1 MSDQHASQ
9 ATGSRRNDS
18 TSAQAGCDE
27 SPWMNEELRMM
38 KTHIARFFQRE
49 FVPHIERWDQQGI
62 VDRDAWLKAGE
73 AGILCASIP
82 VEYGGGG
89 GDFRHEMVIEEEMAR
104 AGVTGIGNSVHSG
117 IVAHYILRYGS
128 EAQKRKWLPKMA
140 SGELLA
146 AIAMTEPGTGSDLQ
160 GVTTQARRQGEHYVI
175 SGQKTFLTNGQLA
188 NLICVVTKTDP
199 GAGAKGVS
207 LIMVETESVEGK
219 GFSRGRNLEK
229 IGLKAQDT
237 SEVFFDE
244 AHVPVDNLLGES
256 EGLGF
261 AQLMEQLPQERLII
275 AVSACVAME
284 RALAYTRDYVKQRKA
299 FGKRILDFQN
309 TQFRLAERLTE
320 ARIARVFVDDC
331 AMKLLDGKL
340 DASTAAMAKWWT
352 TQKQCEI
359 VDECLQFF
367 GGYGYMMEYPIA
379 KMYIDARIQKIYG
392 GSNEIMKLLIA
403 REL

>member
-1 MSDQHASQ
+1 MH
-9 ATGSRRNDS
+9 N
-18 TSAQAGCDE
+18 E
-27 SPWMNEELRMM
+27 SPWMNEELSILREH
-38 KTHIARFFQRE
+38 TARFFQKE
-49 FVPHIERWDQQGI
+49 FLPHVKRWDEQGI
-62 VDRDAWLKAGE
+62 VDRDAWNKAGE
-73 AGILCASIP
+73 AGLLCASIP

-89 GDFRHEMVIEEEMAR
+89 GDFRHEMIIEEEMAR

-117 IVAHYILRYGS
+117 IVAHYILNYGS
-128 EAQKRKWLPKMA
+128 EEQKQKWLPKMA
-140 SGELLA
+140 SGELVG

-160 GVTTQARRQGEHYVI
+160 AIATQARKDRDDYLI

-188 NLICVVTKTDP
+188 NLICIVAKTDTA
-199 GAGAKGVS
+199 AGAKGVS
-207 LIMVETESVEGK
+207 LIMLETDTAGEG
-219 GFSRGRNLEK
+219 FQRGRNLEK

-237 SEVFFDE
+237 SEIFFDE
-244 AHVPVDNLLGES
+244 LRVPSANLLGER

-261 AQLMEQLPQERLII
+261 VQLMEQLPQERLII
-275 AVSACVAME
+275 AVSACVAIE
-284 RALAYTRDYVKQRKA
+284 RALEYTIDYVKERKA

-309 TQFRLAERLTE
+309 TQFRLAERQTE
-320 ARIARVFVDDC
+320 ARLARVFVDDC
-331 AMKLLDGKL
+331 AMKLLEGKL

-352 TQKQCEI
+352 TQKQCEV

-403 REL
+403 RDL

>member
-1 MSDQHASQ
+1 MLQTSYSNSIAD
-9 ATGSRRNDS
+9 SRP
-18 TSAQAGCDE
+18 A
-27 SPWMNEELRMM
+27 WMTEELSMLRD
-38 KTHIARFFQRE
+38 HIARFFQKE
-49 FVPHIERWDQQGI
+49 FVPHIQRWDEQGI
-62 VDRDAWLKAGE
+62 VDRDAWIKAGQ

-82 VEYGGGG
+82 AEYGGGG

-117 IVAHYILRYGS
+117 IVAHYIFHYGS
-128 EAQKRKWLPKMA
+128 EAQKQKWLPRMA
-140 SGELLA
+140 TGELVG

-160 GVTTQARRQGEHYVI
+160 AISTQAKKLGDFYVI
-175 SGQKTFLTNGQLA
+175 NGQKTFLTNGQLA
-188 NLICVVTKTDP
+188 NLICVVVKTDP
-199 GAGAKGVS
+199 SAGAKGVS
-207 LIMVETESVEGK
+207 LIMVETATVEGAG
-219 GFSRGRNLEK
+219 GFHRGRNLEK

-237 SEVFFDE
+237 SEVFFDDVK
-244 AHVPVDNLLGES
+244 VPCENLLGEI

-284 RALAYTRDYVKQRKA
+284 RALEFTRDYVKERKA
-299 FGKRILDFQN
+299 FGKRIVDFQN
-309 TQFRLAERLTE
+309 TQFRLAERMTE
-320 ARIARVFVDDC
+320 AKIARVFVDDC
-331 AMKLLDGKL
+331 AMKLLEGKL

-403 REL
+403 REI